1 MSAMSVVTEVAR
13 DKKIPVYGSSATMV
27 DAGCFATIAVSDEEI
42 GKMTADMAV
51 EYLDGGKK
59 VEEIPAVVV
68 PASKTVVN
76 KPTAEAIGVTISDNA
91 EITYVEDAK

>member
-1 MSAMSVVTEVAR
+1 
-13 DKKIPVYGSSATMV
+13 
-27 DAGCFATIAVSDEEI
+27 
-42 GKMTADMAV
+42 MTADMAV

-76 KPTAEAIGVTISDNA
+76 KTTAEAIGVTISDNA